1 MSLRAMAGQ
10 VAVVSIHK
18 KRYSTD
24 AAVLRLSEAI
34 PNTRRRLLRFA
45 RNDIR
50 NSMLNIFK
58 RLWQVNWAEQWQ
70 YRANLIMYILY
81 WLVSPIIY
89 LAVWTSIAAS
99 KGDVKG
105 FTANDFVTYYMI
117 LLICDQLTSNIII
130 HIFAYKVQDGSLSG
144 ELVKPIHPM
153 LTNAL
158 VNDIA
163 FKTLNMMV
171 LIPIWIVLA
180 LLFKPDFA
188 SVTLNGILTAIPAL
202 LLGYAINFLLSG
214 LITSLAFWTMRV
226 YSIHEFY
233 YALIL
238 LFAGQFV
245 PLKLMPELIQT
256 IARFLPFQLLMYL
269 PIQMIQGNLSADEI
283 VQGYITGIV
292 WFVVALTLF
301 RWVWREG
308 VKRYSAVGA

>member
-1 MSLRAMAGQ
+1 M
-10 VAVVSIHK
+10 I
-18 KRYSTD
+18 
-24 AAVLRLSEAI
+24 
-34 PNTRRRLLRFA
+34 
-45 RNDIR
+45 
-50 NSMLNIFK
+50 NIFK
-58 RLWQVNWAEQWQ
+58 RLWLVNWAEQWQ
-70 YRANLIMYILY
+70 YRANLVMYVFY

-89 LAVWTSIAAS
+89 LAVWTSIATANVN
-99 KGDVKG
+99 GNVNG
-105 FTANDFVTYYMI
+105 LTANDFITYYMI

-130 HIFAYKVQDGSLSG
+130 HIFANKVQDGTLSG
-144 ELVKPIHPM
+144 ELIKPIHPM
-153 LTNAL
+153 LTNTL

-163 FKTLNMMV
+163 YKTLNMMI

-188 SVTLNGILTAIPAL
+188 SVSINGILAAIPAL

-214 LITSLAFWTMRV
+214 TITSLAFWTTRV

-245 PLKLMPELIQT
+245 PLQLMPTIIQN
-256 IARFLPFQLLMYL
+256 IARFLPFQLFMYL
-269 PIQMIQGNLSADEI
+269 PIQIIQGKISSAEI
-283 VQGYITGIV
+283 MQGYITGVI
-292 WFVVALTLF
+292 WLAVALTLF